1 MQSSSSLLINMGMP
15 FSHPFTFIHSAFLY
29 FIYVSQR
36 HISWSSTFCSQHC
49 IFFSFYLKH
58 ILHLYCASLLM
69 YLILKVLSYCS
80 RLVYIHFV
88 FIYVPLFGLALI
100 FKWVFN
106 FSIFVVQFRDYNMYP
121 WFTKVLKL
129 LILFTH
135 LPYTDLSAKWVY
147 FNSII
152 IKIMIHNFWSFIW
165 FNI

>member
-1 MQSSSSLLINMGMP
+1 MS
-15 FSHPFTFIHSAFLY
+15 FSHSFAFIHSAFLY
-29 FIYVSQR
+29 FIYVSKDTY
-36 HISWSSTFCSQHC
+36 HGVPLFVPSIA
-49 IFFSFYLKH
+49 FFSFYLKH
-58 ILHLYCASLLM
+58 ILHLYWALLLM

-80 RLVYIHFV
+80 LLVYIHFV

-106 FSIFVVQFRDYNMYP
+106 FSTFVVQFRDYNMYP

-135 LPYTDLSAKWVY
+135 LPYPDLSAKWVY

>member
-1 MQSSSSLLINMGMP
+1 MVCP
-15 FSHPFTFIHSAFLY
+15 FPILSHLFILHFYILSMCPKTHIMEFHFL
-29 FIYVSQR
+29 FPAL
-36 HISWSSTFCSQHC
+36 H
-49 IFFSFYLKH
+49 FFSFYLKH
-58 ILHLYCASLLM
+58 ILHLYWASLLM

-80 RLVYIHFV
+80 LLVYIHFV

-106 FSIFVVQFRDYNMYP
+106 FSTFVVQFRDYNMYP

-135 LPYTDLSAKWVY
+135 LPYPDLSAKWVY

>member
-1 MQSSSSLLINMGMP
+1 MVCPFPILSHLVILHFYILSMCLKDTYHGVPLFVPSIAFFFLLFETYTSFILHFIINV
-15 FSHPFTFIHSAFLY
+15 FNFKSIILLFTFG
-29 FIYVSQR
+29 
-36 HISWSSTFCSQHC
+36 
-49 IFFSFYLKH
+49 
-58 ILHLYCASLLM
+58 LHP
-69 YLILKVLSYCS
+69 
-80 RLVYIHFV
+80 FV